1 MNDIANPVGS
11 YIELGDDKTPCLAK
25 GFSFRIF
32 HVYLKSRFIIVNVPK
47 VALSILRIASS
58 NLLSGTSCRL
68 SVFRID
74 ISSYLMLLT
83 N

>member
-11 YIELGDDKTPCLAK
+11 YIELGDDETPGLAK
-25 GFSFRIF
+25 GFSFRII
-32 HVYLKSRFIIVNVPK
+32 HVYLKSRFIIFNVPK
-47 VALSILRIASS
+47 VTLSILRIVSS

-74 ISSYLMLLT
+74 ISSFLMLLT